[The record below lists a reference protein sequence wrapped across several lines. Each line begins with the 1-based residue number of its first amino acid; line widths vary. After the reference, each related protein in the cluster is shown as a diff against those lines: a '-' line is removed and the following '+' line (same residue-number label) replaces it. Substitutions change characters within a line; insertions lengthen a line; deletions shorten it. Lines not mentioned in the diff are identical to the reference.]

1 MLWLEFSLFDVF
13 FPFIFILLFF
23 LFSLLFLF
31 FPFFP
36 SFLLSLLSFFFF
48 FFLFFSPFVTF
59 ISGQFSL
66 HWSRFADLEN
76 ICNILSCCSQSSFLC
91 LTCILDGNTADTPGR
106 GWVASWARLGL
117 SWTPLSCHPEDQGE
131 LLWEARLGLRG
142 RGGRGGEDTLLS
154 CTSPR
159 ASPGTSQPRTSHTA
173 SLSPLGKGS
182 FRVPFFNGV
191 VH

>member
-1 MLWLEFSLFDVF
+1 MFSF
-13 FPFIFILLFF
+13 
-23 LFSLLFLF
+23 LFLF

-66 HWSRFADLEN
+66 HWSRFADLGNIFN
-76 ICNILSCCSQSSFLC
+76 ICCHSSFLC

-182 FRVPFFNGV
+182 FRKPPFPWSINRRV
-191 VH
+191 VSRVH

>member
-23 LFSLLFLF
+23 LFSFLFLF

-106 GWVASWARLGL
+106 GWAASWARLGL
-117 SWTPLSCHPEDQGE
+117 SWTPLSCHPVGGQTGAEREGGE
-131 LLWEARLGLRG
+131 G
-142 RGGRGGEDTLLS
+142 RGGHSAVLHISSCLAWNLS
-154 CTSPR
+154 
-159 ASPGTSQPRTSHTA
+159 TSHLSH
-173 SLSPLGKGS
+173 SLSLSLWEG
-182 FRVPFFNGV
+182 FV
-191 VH
+191 